1 MLATPVKALKLLNYY
16 KAEGEFYAE
25 ISLTE
30 DAGSD
35 YLAYKG
41 LPDVITV
48 ENNTLTKT
56 GFNSD
61 SHKAYYRTGVPYAKY

>member
-1 MLATPVKALKLLNYY
+1 MFAIPVKAIKLLNYY
-16 KAEGEFYAE
+16 KAEGNFYAE
-25 ISLTE
+25 INLTE

-35 YLAYKG
+35 YLAYKA

-61 SHKAYYRTGVPYAKY
+61 SHKAYYRSGVPFAKY